1 MILVL
6 PSLIR
11 DTEFTTADKSVDTE
25 HTHESGHTQAR
36 TDDRRYKKPWLT
48 GQLFTIDEIY
58 DDYACLHDTVTR
70 CTCVIS
76 RQSVQR

>member
-1 MILVL
+1 MGSSYIRQVIMILVL

-36 TDDRRYKKPWLT
+36 TDDR
-48 GQLFTIDEIY
+48 
-58 DDYACLHDTVTR
+58 
-70 CTCVIS
+70 
-76 RQSVQR
+76 